1 MYFFFPATPKRCRP
15 KSLAISTPTKLLS
28 LEEARTR
35 ALLSAAGKMDQE
47 YIEVGGG
54 PSSLPAKYH
63 TVIDLPSRK
72 RSGSKRSPLGWKSF
86 FSKAGRSSS
95 GSSTH
100 SSRKSQQQQ
109 QQLKQPRKT
118 STPSAINFCTEKAV
132 TEADVAPGRR
142 RLRPV
147 KSAESLASGNNSS
160 RNSMAL
166 SSDAGGPNCLSPG
179 VSSRPGSQIVSPSD
193 SHSQPKAGHNRSVS
207 HDSYFDHLETPSM
220 SRRDSSRLNEEEG
233 TSMTRVVSYFFML
246 LWYLMEFHVYL
257 QVSLPLLTSVR
268 FN

>member
-1 MYFFFPATPKRCRP
+1 M
-15 KSLAISTPTKLLS
+15 AISTPTKLLS

-35 ALLSAAGKMDQE
+35 ALLSAAGKTDQE

-109 QQLKQPRKT
+109 QQLKPQRKT

-132 TEADVAPGRR
+132 TESDVTPGRR

-160 RNSMAL
+160 RNSTAL
-166 SSDAGGPNCLSPG
+166 SHGSDVGGPSCLLTSPG
-179 VSSRPGSQIVSPSD
+179 NQPGSQAVSPSD
-193 SHSQPKAGHNRSVS
+193 GTTHPSTKAGHNRSVS
-207 HDSYFDHLETPSM
+207 HDSYFDHLAETPLM
-220 SRRDSSRLNEEEG
+220 SRKASSRLHEEEG
-233 TSMTRVVSYFFML
+233 IVIEVHYSVFQYSKLCTTFTFGYLNRIQFLIFQDFLL
-246 LWYLMEFHVYL
+246 LW
-257 QVSLPLLTSVR
+257 TSVKSS
-268 FN
+268 